1 MKLVIRLAV
10 RIAIIK
16 HICIAITQTHIT
28 GLNVA
33 TMACQRRVHYLKR
46 LLQWHALGELFLHQ
60 RPNLLCAN
68 GSWYASG
75 QAHTFQEAIEHKGIR
90 RTYIRLAIS
99 NVALM
104 MRKRRAPSMY
114 EQVMGWREVLDCVYL
129 SPDRCHGALHLP
141 YLMVVPPCHTP
152 AIPLPALAMQ
162 ASAVLTHLRKLH
174 YEGLHI
180 ARCGC
185 GKQ

>member
-1 MKLVIRLAV
+1 MECFLADLIELVIRLTV
-10 RIAIIK
+10 RIPIIK
-16 HICIAITQTHIT
+16 RICVPITQTHIT

-46 LLQWHALGELFLHQ
+46 LLRRHALGDLFLHQ

-114 EQVMGWREVLDCVYL
+114 EQVMGWREVLDCGCPG
-129 SPDRCHGALHLP
+129 PDRCHRVLRLP
-141 YLMVVPPCHTP
+141 GLMVVPPCHAP
-152 AIPLPALAMQ
+152 A
-162 ASAVLTHLRKLH
+162 
-174 YEGLHI
+174 
-180 ARCGC
+180 
-185 GKQ
+185 

>member
-1 MKLVIRLAV
+1 MQLVICLVV

-16 HICIAITQTHIT
+16 GICVAITQAHIT

-46 LLQWHALGELFLHQ
+46 LLQRYALGELFLHQ

-114 EQVMGWREVLDCVYL
+114 EQVMGWREVLDCGCL
-129 SPDRCHGALHLP
+129 GPNRCHRVLRLP
-141 YLMVVPPCHTP
+141 CLTVVPPGRTP
-152 AIPLPALAMQ
+152 AIPLPALTMQ
-162 ASAVLTHLRKLH
+162 AGIMLAHVCKLH
-174 YEGLHI
+174 YEGSHI
-180 ARCGC
+180 ARRGR